1 MYLPVQMGHAIHPG
15 IGYIGD
21 DTGENIS
28 ERNGNFCELTGLYW
42 AAKNLDSD
50 YIGIVHYRRY
60 FASRLHRFERKKRR
74 VIGHEE
80 LNAILATTNVVLPK
94 ERHYFI
100 ETNYTQYD
108 TYMSKTHGHHFNMF
122 VMKKELLQHYCTG
135 LFDILFELEKELD
148 ISSYSTNDKRVFGF
162 VSERLLDA
170 WLITNNIAYEELDV
184 VYMESQHW
192 LRKGMAFL
200 NRKFFPHKEAH
211 K

>member
-1 MYLPVQMGHAIHPG
+1 MEQFFVSLDKLARESHLTVAYTPKDLDQFKVYTAEVYRPG
-15 IGYIGD
+15 IMPV
-21 DTGENIS
+21 S
-28 ERNGNFCELTGLYW
+28 
-42 AAKNLDSD
+42 
-50 YIGIVHYRRY
+50 
-60 FASRLHRFERKKRR
+60 
-74 VIGHEE
+74 
-80 LNAILATTNVVLPK
+80 
-94 ERHYFI
+94 
-100 ETNYTQYD
+100 YT
-108 TYMSKTHGHHFNMF
+108 HLFNMF
-122 VMKKELLQHYCTG
+122 VMKKELLQHYCTW